1 MAVTLE
7 ITNDYGYVVLVLVLY
22 IFFNFWMAIQVG
34 KARRKY
40 KVSYPTLYAIESEN
54 KDAKLFNCIQVRG
67 FLQYDFFCPLFC
79 FNLDPRSLPLFCC
92 SMECQRG
99 HQNALEMMPVFFVT
113 LLLSGLYCPIVAAG
127 LGAFYTVAR
136 YFYFRGYAT
145 GVPENRLK
153 IGGFNFLALL
163 GLMILAAVFG
173 VRLLLS

>member
-54 KDAKLFNCIQVRG
+54 KDAKLFNCIQ
-67 FLQYDFFCPLFC
+67 
-79 FNLDPRSLPLFCC
+79 
-92 SMECQRG
+92 RG
-99 HQNALEMMPVFFVT
+99 HQNALEMMPAFFVT